1 MTEHSGNRRPTRQHH
16 NQVVYTS
23 IRERPEPTYT
33 LDRLHKVLLVG
44 SAIVAVVL
52 LVYFVI
58 RAWGMDGSLPMQY
71 GIDGQVRRE
80 GSVWEG
86 IGTLTMLGATT
97 VGVAV
102 LARYPRIFNFPFVL
116 TEDNVQRQYKNAVQ
130 MLAWLALS
138 CALIMVVMVGSWVG
152 VLSIHWTW
160 LSMAIMIVSLIF
172 FMSRMFK
179 LR

>member
-1 MTEHSGNRRPTRQHH
+1 MTDHSGSRRPTRQRD

-33 LDRLHKVLLVG
+33 LDPLHKLLLVG
-44 SAIVAVVL
+44 SVIVAVVSF
-52 LVYFVI
+52 VYFVI
-58 RAWGMDGSLPMQY
+58 LAWGVDGNLPMQY
-71 GIDGQVRRE
+71 GLDGEVRRG

-86 IGTLTMLGATT
+86 IGTLSMLGVTT
-97 VGVAV
+97 IGVAV
-102 LARYPRIFNFPFVL
+102 LARYPRIFNFPFLL

-130 MLAWLALS
+130 MMAWLALS
-138 CALIMVVMVGSWVG
+138 CALIMVVMVGNWG
-152 VLSIHWTW
+152 AVLSIHWTW
-160 LSMAIMIVSLIF
+160 LPMAIMIVSMIF